1 MRKLNTLLPT
11 KRGVPHDNEPRTSGN
26 TEKDKP
32 RKFILGRRS
41 SSEPY
46 HGALRRKSS
55 AISLV
60 GDVNKELDGKT
71 HAQHQSP
78 FFAQLPIEIRKIVYE
93 YVVGQE
99 TIHLLFAKKRFGH
112 FICPEGEDEEEC
124 DCKVL
129 VGGAHV
135 QHLSNACVRMLVIC
149 RRMLVDVLSIR
160 FLEKLTEGQV
170 YRSSFTL
177 ILSSHFLP
185 SSCHSSF
192 VFT

>member
-11 KRGVPHDNEPRTSGN
+11 MRWVPHDIEPRTSGN
-26 TEKDKP
+26 TEKDSP
-32 RKFILGRRS
+32 RKFMLGRKGS
-41 SSEPY
+41 GEPY
-46 HGALRRKSS
+46 HGTLRRKSNV
-55 AISLV
+55 ISLV
-60 GDVNKELDGKT
+60 GDANKELDGKT

-112 FICPEGEDEEEC
+112 FICPGGENEEEC

-149 RRMLVDVLSIR
+149 LRMLVDALSTH
-160 FLEKLTEGQV
+160 FLRRLTESQV

-185 SSCHSSF
+185 SSCRSSF